1 MSVQT
6 EFIPSLRECINTFNS
21 FEFVAKQVEFHTIE
35 SHWRA
40 MICQIS
46 VIELGTKL
54 EMELTVSRQDL
65 YLELLNPFQGI
76 ESSASHIPVFANP
89 IERGYLNNDHDNF
102 SEKGA
107 NSLLRALMD
116 VINVFKL
123 TSLFP
128 NTILT
133 YYSIA
138 FEKAKKV
145 NPTAEFAQLSPVS
158 EEGLEASKFLSDK
171 IKGNYGFTT
180 YYPQNMLVSFQN
192 VITNHSNIFKPELN

>member
-6 EFIPSLRECINTFNS
+6 EFIPLLRDCINTFDS
-21 FEFVAKQVEFHTIE
+21 FEFEAKQVEFHTTE

-46 VIELGTKL
+46 LIEIGTKL

-65 YLELLNPFQGI
+65 YLELLSPFKGI
-76 ESSASHIPVFANP
+76 ESSASHVPVFANP
-89 IERGYLNNDHDNF
+89 IGRGYLNNKHDNF
-102 SEKGA
+102 SQRGA
-107 NSLLRALMD
+107 NSLLRAIMD
-116 VINVFKL
+116 VVNVFKL
-123 TSLFP
+123 ASLYP
-128 NTILT
+128 NSILT

-138 FEKAKKV
+138 FEKAKIV
-145 NPTAEFAQLSPVS
+145 NQTAEFSQLSPES
-158 EEGLEASKFLSDK
+158 KDGYKASNFLSDI

-192 VITNHSNIFKPELN
+192 IITNHSNIFKPELN

>member
-6 EFIPSLRECINTFNS
+6 EFIPLLRDCINTFNS
-21 FEFVAKQVEFHTIE
+21 FEFEAKQVEFHTIE

-54 EMELTVSRQDL
+54 QMELTVSRQDL

-76 ESSASHIPVFANP
+76 ESSASHIPVFVNP
-89 IERGYLNNDHDNF
+89 IESGYLNNDHDNF

-107 NSLLRALMD
+107 NSLLRAIMD
-116 VINVFKL
+116 VVNVFKL

-128 NTILT
+128 NTILA

-145 NPTAEFAQLSPVS
+145 NQAVEFAQLSPVS
-158 EEGLEASKFLSDK
+158 DEGLEASKFLSDK

-192 VITNHSNIFKPELN
+192 IITNHSNIFKPELN

>member
-6 EFIPSLRECINTFNS
+6 EFIPLLRDCINTFNS
-21 FEFVAKQVEFHTIE
+21 FEFEAKQVEFHTTE

-46 VIELGTKL
+46 LIELGTKL

-65 YLELLNPFQGI
+65 YLELLSPFKGI
-76 ESSASHIPVFANP
+76 ESSASHVPVFANP
-89 IERGYLNNDHDNF
+89 IGRGYLNKDHDNF
-102 SEKGA
+102 SERGA
-107 NSLLRALMD
+107 NSLLRAIMD
-116 VINVFKL
+116 VANIFKL
-123 TSLFP
+123 ASLCP
-128 NTILT
+128 NSILT

-145 NPTAEFAQLSPVS
+145 NHAAEFAQLSPVS
-158 EEGLEASKFLSDK
+158 KDGYEASNFLSEI
-171 IKGNYGFTT
+171 IKGNYGFST

-192 VITNHSNIFKPELN
+192 IITHHSNIFKPELN